1 MFLVFDVFGDFSY
14 NNKTTGAHGMDRPR
28 EIVARG
34 FDLFNR
40 RVRRE
45 VEDIIVRFT
54 PEYAADQLG
63 LGARQGSLRAF
74 LLGSIE
80 RDRESGASWQQQ
92 DDRESPQHNDD
103 DPCVALGRRL
113 KLGASGHKDTSNHQ
127 S

>member
-1 MFLVFDVFGDFSY
+1 
-14 NNKTTGAHGMDRPR
+14 MDRPR

-34 FDLFNR
+34 FDRVSR

-45 VEDIIVRFT
+45 VKDIIVRFS

-63 LGARQGSLRAF
+63 LRARQGRRLGRLIKAF
-74 LLGSIE
+74 ALGSIK
-80 RDRESGASWQQQ
+80 RDRESGAFWQQQ